1 MCIWADYHF
10 EIIFLATIF
19 DVFQTQR
26 MALEATFKETAESF
40 SKEINQ
46 TLTNDD
52 LKEVYGLYKQ
62 VKSKE
67 QHSAMFHSYFIPSC
81 TLSIPMG
88 SPIKTSC
95 IKYPSQPIHFMPNQ
109 EGSILLSSRG
119 RRETATRQGRACSI
133 WRGRPSGTAGTPRR
147 GWPSELVKT

>member
-1 MCIWADYHF
+1 
-10 EIIFLATIF
+10 
-19 DVFQTQR
+19 

-67 QHSAMFHSYFIPSC
+67 QHSAMFHFYFTSHLLVVHPHGLSY
-81 TLSIPMG
+81 
-88 SPIKTSC
+88 
-95 IKYPSQPIHFMPNQ
+95 
-109 EGSILLSSRG
+109 
-119 RRETATRQGRACSI
+119 
-133 WRGRPSGTAGTPRR
+133 
-147 GWPSELVKT
+147 

>member
-1 MCIWADYHF
+1 
-10 EIIFLATIF
+10 
-19 DVFQTQR
+19 

-67 QHSAMFHSYFIPSC
+67 EHSAMFHSYFSPSC

-88 SPIKTSC
+88 SPIKTSR
-95 IKYPSQPIHFMPNQ
+95 I
-109 EGSILLSSRG
+109 
-119 RRETATRQGRACSI
+119 
-133 WRGRPSGTAGTPRR
+133 
-147 GWPSELVKT
+147 